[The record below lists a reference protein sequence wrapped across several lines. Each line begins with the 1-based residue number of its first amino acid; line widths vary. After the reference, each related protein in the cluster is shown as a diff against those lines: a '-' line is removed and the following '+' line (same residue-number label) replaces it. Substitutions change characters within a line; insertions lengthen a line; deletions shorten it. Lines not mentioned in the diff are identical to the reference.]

1 MSAKSDSRGFTLVEL
16 MIVVAIIGILAA
28 VAIPKFA
35 QMLEKSREGA
45 TKGNLGAIRS
55 AVSNYYADQQGWYPI
70 AMDSNSYLITTG
82 TLPAFCPTYLDS
94 VLPGVKVTGKAT
106 FNGTSVNN
114 GPGSAPSVANVVT
127 SGSWSV
133 PAFLSTSGGFGWKYD
148 GPNSAGTNG
157 ASGVVWVN
165 SEMVDMSKQS
175 YTVYGFQYGPKAK
188 KKTGPQ
194 GPVFFLPHRIRPPV
208 AGPS

>member
-1 MSAKSDSRGFTLVEL
+1 MSFNNKSRGFTLVEL

-70 AMDSNSYLITTG
+70 TLDTNSYQTSSG
-82 TLPAFCPTYLDS
+82 TLPAFCPTYLDN
-94 VLPGVKVTGKAT
+94 VLPGVKVTGKSTTNPAASQ
-106 FNGTSVNN
+106 GN
-114 GPGSAPSVANVVT
+114 GPGSVASSANIVT
-127 SGSWSV
+127 SGIWSA
-133 PAFLSTSGGFGWKYD
+133 PQFLATSGGYGWKYD
-148 GPNSAGTNG
+148 GPTTASNL

-165 SEMVDMSKQS
+165 SEMYDMSNLS
-175 YTVYGFQYGPKAK
+175 YTIYGFQ
-188 KKTGPQ
+188 
-194 GPVFFLPHRIRPPV
+194 
-208 AGPS
+208 